1 MCTVSF
7 YKSNNKIV
15 ITSNRDENI
24 KRPDAIPNQKEEI
37 DNLNFFFPKDPQSN
51 GSWFIINN
59 LGNAFVL
66 LNGGEMKHVYNPPYL
81 KSRGLILKELSTSK
95 NIIDHW
101 NSMDLYKIEPFTII
115 AFFQNKLFQLRWNG
129 DHQSLRELN
138 SEIPHI
144 WSSSTLYSPE
154 ISLKRKTWF
163 KEFLPK
169 MSTDSPDKDL
179 LDFHSKTMSSDK
191 INGLMINRNGE
202 ILTKNITQFVS
213 DGLNLKLIHLDCIHN
228 TQTELIEKIL

>member
-7 YKSNNKIV
+7 FRSNNKII

-24 KRPDAIPNQKEEI
+24 NRPDAIPNQKEKI
-37 DNLNFFFPKDPQSN
+37 GDLAYFFPKDPQAN
-51 GSWFIINN
+51 GTWFIINN

-66 LNGGEMKHVYNPPYL
+66 LNGGEIKHVYNPPYS
-81 KSRGLILKELSTSK
+81 KSRGLILKELSTSQ
-95 NIIDHW
+95 NIIFHW
-101 NSMDLYKIEPFTII
+101 NSIDLFNIEPFTII
-115 AFFQNKLFQLRWNG
+115 AFFQNKLYQLRWNG
-129 DHQSLRELN
+129 DQKSLQELN

-144 WSSSTLYSPE
+144 WSSSTLYSHE
-154 ISLKRKTWF
+154 ISLKRKTWL
-163 KEFLPK
+163 KEFLPNI
-169 MSTDSPDKDL
+169 SADSPDKDL
-179 LDFHSKTMSSDK
+179 LEFHTKTMSSDK

-213 DGLNLKLIHLDCIHN
+213 DGLNFKLIHLDCIHN

>member
-7 YKSNNKIV
+7 IRSNNKII

-24 KRPDAIPNQKEEI
+24 KRPDAIPNQKEKI
-37 DNLNFFFPKDPQSN
+37 GNLDYFFPKDPQSN
-51 GSWFIINN
+51 GTWFIINN

-66 LNGGEMKHVYNPPYL
+66 LNGGEFKHIYKPPYS
-81 KSRGLILKELSTSK
+81 KSRGLILKELATSQ

-101 NSMDLYKIEPFTII
+101 NSIDLFNIEPFTII
-115 AFFQNKLFQLRWNG
+115 AFFQNKLFQLRWDG
-129 DHQSLRELN
+129 DHKSFQELN

-154 ISLKRKTWF
+154 ISLKRKTWL
-163 KEFLPK
+163 KEFLPNL
-169 MSTDSPDKDL
+169 STDCPDKDL
-179 LDFHSKTMSSDK
+179 LEFHTKTMSSDK
-191 INGLMINRNGE
+191 INGLMINRNEE